1 MSSIEW
7 VLLRC
12 DIRSSNNLQEYPK
25 RAMLLPKPEL
35 ESSVTSRMP
44 SREFDAYNCAGSL
57 EVRIFTVWGISDL
70 P

>member
-1 MSSIEW
+1 
-7 VLLRC
+7 
-12 DIRSSNNLQEYPK
+12 
-25 RAMLLPKPEL
+25 MLLPKPEL

-44 SREFDAYNCAGSL
+44 SREFDAYNCAGSI